1 MSVKKAAVVGLGN
14 MGRHHARNYTEIDGC
29 ELVAICDHTSD
40 KLDLYSEKFQV
51 NAYSSLSEM
60 FETETIDVV
69 SLVTP
74 TSTHCEL
81 GCQILEYGAHLLIEK
96 PIASTL
102 DEADRLIALAKE
114 KKLVLCVGHIERFN
128 PIIVHL
134 HHLMSTGE
142 LGDLKSISSK
152 RLSPMPQQIQDMN
165 VLMDLAVHDVDIFS
179 YLIGR
184 SPQYVHSHK
193 GKCFLDQHEDYA
205 AMFLDYGDCYGV
217 IHVSWIS
224 PNRQRSLDLQFSKA
238 ALSLDYVGQKIIK
251 YTRDSQGDPHEQVIQ
266 ITPQE
271 PLKRE
276 LSHFLSVVKGKDV
289 SVISSENA
297 KEALRLVLQ

>member
-1 MSVKKAAVVGLGN
+1 MSVKRAAVIGLGN

-29 ELVAICDHTSD
+29 ELVAVCDHTQEHVD
-40 KLDLYSEKFQV
+40 
-51 NAYSSLSEM
+51 AYSKQFNVNGYTSISKMFDSED
-60 FETETIDVV
+60 IDLV

-81 GCQILEYGAHLLIEK
+81 GCAVLNQGVHLLIEK

-102 DEADRLIALAKE
+102 DEADRLISLAKE
-114 KKLVLCVGHIERFN
+114 KNLVLCVGHIERFN
-128 PIIVHL
+128 PIIDHL
-134 HHLMSTGE
+134 HQMITSGE

-152 RLSPMPQQIQDMN
+152 RLSPMPQQITDMN

-179 YLIGR
+179 YLIGKPPK
-184 SPQYVHSHK
+184 SVHSHK
-193 GKCFLDQHEDYA
+193 GTCFLEDQEDYA

-224 PNRQRSLDLQFSKA
+224 PNRNRSLDLQFTKV

-251 YTRDSQGDPHEQVIQ
+251 YTRDSQGDPHEQEIQ

-271 PLKRE
+271 PLKGE
-276 LSHFLSVVKGKDV
+276 LSHFLSVINGA
-289 SVISSENA
+289 SSSIISGENA
-297 KEALRLVLQ
+297 REALRLVL